1 MMLLE
6 RKQKEISCTILVI
19 VLPYKL
25 SKSWSET
32 GGMKWVQR
40 DAYLIRVRTM
50 KQWEE
55 PKLIRERVER
65 DTELEMSDRTK
76 KIER

>member
-1 MMLLE
+1 M
-6 RKQKEISCTILVI
+6 
-19 VLPYKL
+19 PYKL

-55 PKLIRERVER
+55 PKLIRARAER
-65 DTELEMSDRTK
+65 DTELEISDRTK
-76 KIER
+76 KTGR